1 MAMARKVTKSVQQ
14 IAATMVEQLWLIQRS
29 IQTPARTASGG
40 EGVVRMRTTNGH
52 DCKSS
57 KDDEGGEDGGGL
69 G

>member
-40 EGVVRMRTTNGH
+40 EGVVVRMRTTNGRN
-52 DCKSS
+52 CESS
-57 KDDEGGEDGGGL
+57 KYDEGGRGGG